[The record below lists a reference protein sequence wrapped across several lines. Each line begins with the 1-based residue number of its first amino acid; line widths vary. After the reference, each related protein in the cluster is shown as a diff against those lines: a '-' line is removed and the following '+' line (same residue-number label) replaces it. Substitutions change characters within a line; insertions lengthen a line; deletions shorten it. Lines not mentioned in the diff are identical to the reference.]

1 MEIPLSENAVMAG
14 VFADCV
20 RVRRWRWLAGLIV
33 LALPACGLQEYETL
47 MSEAQK
53 REKFFLDG
61 EKYLAG
67 PVKAPTHKVPDKDG
81 KEKEETVA
89 NLFFRPPKG
98 IQPQWQGEPRND
110 LLWRYPVKQT
120 DSGFAYVELGLAKSN
135 KEFAKDVLGNYRADV
150 QTTSRVQEFRPPGYK
165 TPLVFDTWEFEGGS
179 YAYSVNV
186 LRSNQTQVAL
196 VFVYS
201 REQSG
206 TVRPVIERSLQSLA
220 VDQELGPALQRFQ
233 HKSPWQLK
241 RAP

>member
-1 MEIPLSENAVMAG
+1 MAG
-14 VFADCV
+14 DFADCV
-20 RVRRWRWLAGLIV
+20 RVRRWRWLAGLIF

-61 EKYLAG
+61 EKYLAD
-67 PVKAPTHKVPDKDG
+67 PIKTPTHKVPDKDG

-98 IQPQWQGEPRND
+98 IPPQWQGEPIKD
-110 LLWRYPVKQT
+110 LLWRYPTKQT
-120 DSGFAYVELGLAKSN
+120 DSGFAYVELGLAKNS
-135 KEFAKDVLGNYRADV
+135 KTFATDVLGNYSADV
-150 QTTSRVQEFRPPGYK
+150 QTTPRVQEFRPPGYK
-165 TPLVFDTWEFEGGS
+165 TPLVFDTWEFEGGGR
-179 YAYSVNV
+179 AYSVNV
-186 LRSNQTQVAL
+186 LRSSQTQVAI
-196 VFVYS
+196 VFVYH

-220 VDQELGPALQRFQ
+220 VDQELGAALQSYS

-241 RAP
+241 HAQ